1 MFCDTF
7 VWFHNICLLLKK
19 NKHWCIETK
28 HSNCFLRLFR
38 LSIAYVLPKK
48 ACIKR
53 LLLILDVIWQE
64 FIANIGSF
72 EWMVNLLFVW
82 WFSMN
87 GSLELNWAHA
97 ISTLS
102 KHISINKRFI
112 FCEHCE
118 LLEKLEYELC
128 WFGIFF
134 SQLQT
139 ILIKKKK
146 ISWKCAPSWKTILFA
161 FQWNIQ
167 RVSVYYSLPV
177 DVTSFI
183 LTNDR
188 PLVVNT
194 CSCDGLLLPS
204 EPYLARV
211 KWQAPLPSIEYP
223 K

>member
-19 NKHWCIETK
+19 NKHWCIGIK

-64 FIANIGSF
+64 FIANIDSLK
-72 EWMVNLLFVW
+72 WMVNLLFVW

-134 SQLQT
+134 SQLQKFWW
-139 ILIKKKK
+139 KKKFFFIK
-146 ISWKCAPSWKTILFA
+146 MCTELENYFVRFSMKYSKSFSVLLTTSWC
-161 FQWNIQ
+161 
-167 RVSVYYSLPV
+167 
-177 DVTSFI
+177 DFI
-183 LTNDR
+183 YFD
-188 PLVVNT
+188 
-194 CSCDGLLLPS
+194 
-204 EPYLARV
+204 
-211 KWQAPLPSIEYP
+211 KW
-223 K
+223 